1 MKITDIKTA
10 VIVGYGDWILLRV
23 DTDEDISG
31 LGECFPALARA
42 ARPTIETIRVAARL
56 LTGEDPRDV
65 NRLWTNLY
73 EYFLGR
79 PGSMA
84 GLVTTVISGIE
95 IALLDILGKSLG
107 APLYQLLGGRYRDRI
122 RVYADCGQGKG
133 LAPSSYARKAK
144 EAVAKGFTALKF
156 DVDGFSPVFTSQD
169 WHPQADD
176 SQDRETAV
184 QLRDPYARAISATEL
199 QAIVE
204 RVRAVR
210 EAVGN
215 GVDIAFDTGGYN
227 IESAIRLARAV
238 EPYNLMWLEDPL
250 PREDAEQLARLKQ
263 ACSTPIL
270 TGECFYTRFGFK
282 HLLEEGA
289 VDLISPD
296 IQKMGG
302 VLEARRVAD
311 MASLKYIPIAPHCV
325 CTPVGTAASVHLC
338 AVVPNFTILEYHSI
352 HLPYW
357 QDLIASPKRFLNGG
371 FIDVPDGPGLGVE
384 LDYEVAKRYARD
396 GEGFFE

>member
-1 MKITDIKTA
+1 MKITSIKTA
-10 VIVGYGDWILLRV
+10 LIVGYGDWILLRIE
-23 DTDEDISG
+23 TDEGISG

-42 ARPTIETIRVAARL
+42 ARPTIETIRVASRVL
-56 LTGEDPRDV
+56 VGEDPRDV

-122 RVYADCGQGKG
+122 RVYADCGQGEG
-133 LAPSSYARKAK
+133 LAPEGYARKAR

-156 DVDGFSPVFTSQD
+156 DVDGYSPVFTVQD
-169 WHPQADD
+169 WHPQSDD
-176 SQDRETAV
+176 SPESAV
-184 QLRDPYARAISATEL
+184 QLRDSYARALSASEL

-210 EAVGN
+210 EAVGDH
-215 GVDIAFDTGGYN
+215 VDIAFDTGGYN
-227 IESAIRLARAV
+227 IETAIRLARV
-238 EPYNLMWLEDPL
+238 LEPFDLMWLEDPL
-250 PREDAEQLARLKQ
+250 PREDPEQLARIKQ

-282 HLLEEGA
+282 PLLDQGA

-338 AVVPNFTILEYHSI
+338 AVVPNFTVLEYHSI

-357 QDLIASPKRFLNGG
+357 EDLIVEPKRFLKDG
-371 FIDVPDGPGLGVE
+371 FIHVPEGPGLGVE
-384 LDYEVAKRYARD
+384 LNYEVAKQHARAD
-396 GEGFFE
+396 EGFFA